1 MAEYGLYGA
10 MVRHSIPLPE
20 SIINSAKSGLVG
32 SCAPWLL
39 GKWDL
44 GAGERVG
51 WGAAAVQTALP
62 LSYGC
67 PCLFPER
74 NRALAMSCMQS
85 TKCPAFLLL
94 PCKEQLWRG
103 KPFTA
108 MLDRCLHVVRYHFL
122 VLAASVGVAVVEV
135 ITLAPKLKIMLPQ
148 SYLLLI
154 YSPTLNWHSKSRL
167 GHHSIPLLVSFPHC
181 REGVYQFCH
190 KPSSQAAESRWQS
203 CWSRKAGS

>member
-44 GAGERVG
+44 GAGGG
-51 WGAAAVQTALP
+51 WGVLGAVPTALP
-62 LSYGC
+62 LSCGC

-74 NRALAMSCMQS
+74 NRASAMSYMQS
-85 TKCPAFLLL
+85 AKRPAFSLL

-108 MLDRCLHVVRYHFL
+108 VLDRCLHVVRYHFV
-122 VLAASVGVAVVEV
+122 VLAASV
-135 ITLAPKLKIMLPQ
+135 
-148 SYLLLI
+148 
-154 YSPTLNWHSKSRL
+154 
-167 GHHSIPLLVSFPHC
+167 
-181 REGVYQFCH
+181 
-190 KPSSQAAESRWQS
+190 
-203 CWSRKAGS
+203 